1 MFENLKLTIGRKLS
15 IGYGILTFAILVNVI
30 LTIVITSKN
39 ARLNREVSE
48 IYGPSQ
54 SNLNE
59 LSNLVVN
66 SKMLIKNWVFID
78 KKSDTPDKIKLKD
91 LHDRAYVE
99 IKANLDKLS
108 QSDKWSED
116 EKAVYQQSIGAINDS
131 LFAMHKQIMDKLKDF
146 ASYDD
151 PLVIFDIIP
160 LVEEGGTLMKLTDNI
175 LLLLNDLTKKQT
187 IKVDEARQQ
196 MSSSFNSFRALVSI
210 AGILLIII
218 ALASAFFTIISIV
231 TPLRKGVEFAKS
243 IGGGDLMSTVDI
255 NQSDEIGELA
265 DSLRDMV
272 AKLREIITKIFD
284 SAENIG
290 GTGQEIN
297 SRALQ
302 LSQGAS
308 DQASSTEE
316 VSSSMEEMVSNI
328 QQNTENAQQTEKIA
342 LTASTGINK
351 VREASVESVK
361 SIKTIAEKISI
372 VNDIAFQTNILALNA
387 AVEAARAG
395 EHGRGFAV
403 VAAEVRKLAER
414 SKLAADEIQ
423 ILAKRSVETTEDAG
437 KLLIAIAP
445 EIERTAKL
453 VQEITAASV
462 EQNAGVDQI
471 NNAIQQLNV
480 VTQQNAVASDEMSK
494 NSNALKVYAE
504 ELKTIV
510 AFFNIEHNKPIS
522 RSAFSA
528 RPIVKPSQVKV
539 ETKTFGQQPT
549 TRQPSKKFEKGI
561 SGGLNLNMFGDE
573 TPDSGYEKF

>member
-1 MFENLKLTIGRKLS
+1 MFENLKLTIGQKLS
-15 IGYGILTFAILVNVI
+15 IGFGILTFAILINMI
-30 LTIVITSKN
+30 LTIVTTSKN
-39 ARLNREVSE
+39 ASLNREVSE

-54 SNLNE
+54 TNLNE
-59 LSNLVVN
+59 LSNMVVN

-78 KKSDTPDKIKLKD
+78 KKADTPDKIKLKD
-91 LHDRAYVE
+91 LHDKIFLEV
-99 IKANLDKLS
+99 KSKLDELS
-108 QSDKWSED
+108 KSNKWSDED
-116 EKAVYQQSIGAINDS
+116 KATYQKVVVAINDS
-131 LFAMHKQIMDKLKDF
+131 LFTKHKEIMAKLKDF

-160 LVEEGGTLMKLTDNI
+160 LVEEGGTVMKLTDNI
-175 LLLLNDLTKKQT
+175 LASLDLLIKGQT

-196 MSSSFNSFRALVSI
+196 MTSSFNSFRLLVSI
-210 AGILLIII
+210 SGIILIFI
-218 ALASAFFTIISIV
+218 ALAAAFFTIISIV
-231 TPLRKGVEFAKS
+231 RPLRKGVVFAKS
-243 IGGGDLMSTVDI
+243 LGAGDLMATVDI
-255 NQSDEIGELA
+255 TQRDEIGELA
-265 DSLRDMV
+265 ESLREMGT
-272 AKLREIITKIFD
+272 KLRDIITKIFD

-290 GTGQEIN
+290 ATGQEVN
-297 SRALQ
+297 NRALQ

-342 LTASTGINK
+342 LKASSGINK

-423 ILAKRSVETTEDAG
+423 VLAKRSVLTTEEAG
-437 KLLIAIAP
+437 QLLIEIAP

-471 NNAIQQLNV
+471 NNAIQQLNQ
-480 VTQQNAVASDEMSK
+480 VTQQNAVVSDEMSK
-494 NSNALKVYAE
+494 NSKALKDYAE
-504 ELKTIV
+504 ELKSIIS
-510 AFFNIEHNKPIS
+510 FFNIEHGKHS
-522 RSAFSA
+522 VKSAFSP
-528 RPIVKPSQVKV
+528 RSTVRVNPVKA
-539 ETKTFGQQPT
+539 ETKTFSQPVT
-549 TRQPSKKFEKGI
+549 KKIIKKVEKGKT
-561 SGGLNLNMFGDE
+561 GGINLNMFGE
-573 TPDSGYEKF
+573 EPADSDYEKF

>member
-15 IGYGILTFAILVNVI
+15 IGFGILTFAILINMI
-30 LTIVITSKN
+30 LTIVTTSKN
-39 ARLNREVSE
+39 ASLNREVSE

-54 SNLNE
+54 TNLNE

-78 KKSDTPDKIKLKD
+78 KKADTPDKIKLKD
-91 LHDRAYVE
+91 LHDKSFVE
-99 IKANLDKLS
+99 VKSKLDELS
-108 QSDKWSED
+108 KSNKWSDED
-116 EKAVYQQSIGAINDS
+116 KATYQKVVLAINDS
-131 LFAMHKQIMDKLKDF
+131 LFTRHKEIMAKLKDF

-160 LVEEGGTLMKLTDNI
+160 LVEEGGTVMKLTDNI
-175 LLLLNDLTKKQT
+175 LASLDLLIKGQT

-196 MSSSFNSFRALVSI
+196 MTSSFNSFRLLVSI
-210 AGILLIII
+210 SGIIVIFI
-218 ALASAFFTIISIV
+218 ALAAAFFTIISIV
-231 TPLRKGVEFAKS
+231 RPLRKGVVFAKS
-243 IGGGDLMSTVDI
+243 LGAGDLMATVDI
-255 NQSDEIGELA
+255 TQTDEIGELA
-265 DSLRDMV
+265 ESLREMET
-272 AKLREIITKIFD
+272 KLRDIISKIFD
-284 SAENIG
+284 SAENID
-290 GTGQEIN
+290 GTGQEVN

-342 LTASTGINK
+342 LKASSGINK

-423 ILAKRSVETTEDAG
+423 VLAKRSVLTTEEAG
-437 KLLIAIAP
+437 QLLIEIAP

-471 NNAIQQLNV
+471 NNAIQQLNQ
-480 VTQQNAVASDEMSK
+480 VTQQNAVVSDEMSK
-494 NSNALKVYAE
+494 NSKALKDYAE
-504 ELKTIV
+504 ELKSIIS
-510 AFFNIEHNKPIS
+510 FFNIEHGKHTVK
-522 RSAFSA
+522 SAFSP
-528 RPIVKPSQVKV
+528 RSTVRVNPVKV
-539 ETKTFGQQPT
+539 ETKTFNQPVT
-549 TRQPSKKFEKGI
+549 KKIIKKVEKRKT
-561 SGGLNLNMFGDE
+561 GGVNLNMFGE
-573 TPDSGYEKF
+573 ESADSDYEKF

>member
-1 MFENLKLTIGRKLS
+1 MFQNVKLTISRKLG
-15 IGYGILTFAILVNVI
+15 IGYGILTFVILINVI
-30 LTIVITSKN
+30 LTIVTTSKN
-39 ARLNREVSE
+39 ARLNKEVSE

-78 KKSDTPDKIKLKD
+78 KKADTPDKIKLKE
-91 LHDRAYVE
+91 LHDKTFIA
-99 IKANLDKLS
+99 IKSNLDELS
-108 QSDKWSED
+108 KSNKWSDED
-116 EKAVYQQSIGAINDS
+116 KAIYQKVVVAISDS
-131 LFAMHKQIMDKLKDF
+131 LFTKHKEIMGKLKDF

-175 LLLLNDLTKKQT
+175 LASLDVLTKSQT
-187 IKVDEARQQ
+187 VKVDEARQQ
-196 MSSSFNSFRALVSI
+196 MTSSFTSSRLLVSI
-210 AGILLIII
+210 SGIILIII
-218 ALASAFFTIISIV
+218 ALGAAFVTIISIV
-231 TPLRKGVEFAKS
+231 NPLRKGVEFSKS
-243 IGGGDLMSTVDI
+243 LGAGDLMSTVDI

-272 AKLREIITKIFD
+272 AKLRDIITKIFE

-290 GTGQEIN
+290 ETGEEIN

-342 LTASTGINK
+342 LTASSGINK

-423 ILAKRSVETTEDAG
+423 VLAKRSVFTTEEAG
-437 KLLIAIAP
+437 KLLVEIAP

-471 NNAIQQLNV
+471 NNAIQQLNQ
-480 VTQQNAVASDEMSK
+480 VTQQNAVVSDEMSK
-494 NSNALKVYAE
+494 NSKALKDYAV
-504 ELKTIV
+504 ELKNIIS
-510 AFFNIEHNKPIS
+510 FFNIEHSKHAVKS
-522 RSAFSA
+522 SFAA
-528 RPIVKPSQVKV
+528 RPSAVRTNPVKTEP
-539 ETKTFGQQPT
+539 KTYQQPVA
-549 TRQPSKKFEKGI
+549 KKIIKKAEKGNTT
-561 SGGLNLNMFGDE
+561 GVNLNMFGDE
-573 TPDSGYEKF
+573 PADSDYEKF